1 MVARVLRSLF
11 TLGALVGCY
20 LVYALTVSPWI
31 EPQVDR
37 SVVASRFDEAPE
49 RSSALGRHQA
59 ILARYF
65 SADHWALTSMPKVF
79 RARQFML
86 VLDDYDPREDGRL
99 VLTKFVAI
107 FLPKETADGA
117 PPPQEAV
124 VLEAPGGGWLEFD
137 QPFNPVAGRIGNI
150 TSGEFPGPITIR
162 SNMRSP
168 GPEDDLLI
176 RTSDLKMNGGELYTD
191 ARVDIRQGKSTA
203 GGRRMAIRLLQQETG
218 AAPDAG
224 PKINGV
230 RSIEIFDEVRLALQ
244 VGNLYPDGSQAAAGP
259 ELTAGGPELTAGGA
273 DEAAASWGGGSVYA
287 PRQDP
292 ESPPVEVT
300 CRGSFKFDL
309 VAHTASLKHDV
320 QVWQLN
326 LAGQSDQLMCQELR
340 LHFKEKNPTPGAE
353 AGVALRPQA
362 VEAIGQPVKIDSPSR
377 RLRVRC
383 DNLLLQLDEQTA
395 TVSGR
400 ASIVHPSVEVAAPV
414 IRYRHPPHGQ
424 PAAVGDVWLAGPGN
438 LRAVTGEGQDRSLE
452 ANWQSSPD
460 NGFAVSL
467 TAAPRGPGETGPVAR
482 LLSLIA
488 APRLAA
494 TDSGAIACQRIDVLL
509 REAPADGPDGPA
521 LEIDRASGL
530 GLLPERIDAVGP
542 VEIDSPRLL
551 GRVGMLAARFAP
563 PVVAAPQQVGAQAPA
578 ADAGP
583 RFAAAPQQPAL
594 TSAPKSP
601 ADRYA
606 LTAARVDI
614 DLQPQGRK
622 IDATALLCEGGVEL
636 TQLVGASGGAPVSVR
651 GHVLRATNLQTG
663 GAAQIDVLGGGAGG
677 APQPAPAESAQAV
690 ISARGL
696 TLHAAEAH
704 LDQATNRMWADG
716 PGDADVRVERDL
728 LGGGTP
734 GPTDLHLRWRG
745 GLRFDGQR
753 ISVRD
758 EVLGEGPNDWLR
770 CREMTATLTQAVDL
784 TGAGSGGRVEIAQ
797 VDCVGGVAIDHRT
810 TDAGGQRSHE
820 RAKLVTLSINQQT
833 GAIEGAGPG
842 WVRSVHLSAP
852 VAPVA
857 GAAPAAPRAS
867 LHFLRIDFQQG
878 LTGNL
883 NDRVVRF
890 HRRVQAVY
898 GPVDAWEQQVE
909 LDAQG
914 RAPVGSSQLV
924 CEELQAY
931 EDPALR
937 FAANPQGP
945 DRKVELRALGGVRIS
960 GAQEA
965 DSRFEAEAESA
976 VYNQLKE
983 LFVLEG
989 DARRQAR
996 LSLVRDPTRPP
1007 GAFSAQKISYW
1018 RGTGQ
1023 VKVEGLG
1030 AGQFGSENAPATA
1043 VRPTPTW

>member
-1 MVARVLRSLF
+1 MVARFLRSLF

-20 LVYALTVSPWI
+20 LGYALTVSPWI

-218 AAPDAG
+218 AGPDAG

-230 RSIEIFDEVRLALQ
+230 RSIEVFDEVRLALQ
-244 VGNLYPDGSQAAAGP
+244 VGNLYPDGSQDSPGP
-259 ELTAGGPELTAGGA
+259 ALVAPTA
-273 DEAAASWGGGSVYA
+273 DEAAALWVGGSVYA
-287 PRQDP
+287 ERSDP
-292 ESPPVEVT
+292 KAPPVEVT

-309 VAHTASLKHDV
+309 VSHTASLKHDV

-340 LHFKEKNPTPGAE
+340 LHFKEKNPNPGAE

-362 VEAIGQPVKIDSPSR
+362 VEAIGQPVKIDSPAR

-414 IRYRHPPHGQ
+414 IRYRHPPRGQ
-424 PAAVGDVWLAGPGN
+424 PSAVGDVWLAGPGA
-438 LRAVTGEGQDRSLE
+438 LRAVTGEGQDRSFE
-452 ANWQSSPD
+452 ANWQSAPD

-467 TAAPRGPGETGPVAR
+467 TAVPRGPEETGPVAR
-482 LLSLIA
+482 LLSLIGS
-488 APRLAA
+488 PHLTA
-494 TDSGAIACQRIDVLL
+494 TDSGAISCQRIDLLL
-509 REAPADGPDGPA
+509 RETPADGPDGPA

-542 VEIDSPRLL
+542 VEIDSPRLI
-551 GRVGMLAARFAP
+551 GRVGTLAARFAP
-563 PVVAAPQQVGAQAPA
+563 PVAAPGEAGGRQDLPA
-578 ADAGP
+578 ETGP
-583 RFAAAPQQPAL
+583 QFAAAPRQPAL
-594 TSAPKSP
+594 ATAPKP
-601 ADRYA
+601 PKDRYA
-606 LTAARVDI
+606 LTAAKVDI
-614 DLQPQGRK
+614 DLQPQGGK
-622 IDATALLCEGGVEL
+622 IDATALQCEGGVHL
-636 TQLVGASGGAPVSVR
+636 TQLVGHGGDAPVAVK
-651 GHVLRATNLQTG
+651 GQVLRASNLQAG
-663 GAAQIDVLGGGAGG
+663 GVAKIDVLGGGVAETPQG
-677 APQPAPAESAQAV
+677 ATAESALAV

-728 LGGGTP
+728 LGGETP

-745 GLRFDGQR
+745 GLRFDGRR

-758 EVLGEGPNDWLR
+758 DVLGEGPNDWLR
-770 CREMTATLTQAVDL
+770 CREMTATLTQEVDL
-784 TGAGSGGRVEIAQ
+784 SGAGSGGRVEIAQ

-810 TDAGGQRSHE
+810 TDAAGQRSHE

-833 GAIEGAGPG
+833 GALEGAGPG

-852 VAPVA
+852 VAAVA

-878 LTGNL
+878 MTGNL
-883 NDRVVRF
+883 NDKVVRF

-937 FAANPQGP
+937 FSANPQGP
-945 DRKVELRALGGVRIS
+945 DRKIELRALGGVRIS

-965 DSRFEAEAESA
+965 SSRFEAEAESA

-996 LSLVRDPTRPP
+996 LSLVRDPSRPP

-1018 RGTGQ
+1018 RSTGQ

-1030 AGQFGSENAPATA
+1030 AGQFGSESAPATA
-1043 VRPTPTW
+1043 LRPSR